1 MMMLPAVT
9 SVLQAD
15 FFYPIRSKS
24 YFCNTDIHPFPMLKK
39 KRIFEIVLLLA
50 AAVVIIL
57 STFLT
62 GRSPDPARDEESVES
77 VTEYGIVV
85 DSLVVFRD
93 RVRPNQYLSTLLT
106 PFGVSL
112 STVDRM
118 STASKGIFDV
128 RKLRAGNPYA
138 VLCTHDSARRVCYF
152 VYEDSPFTYIVF
164 DVKDSVHVHRGEKEV
179 MRTLRMASG
188 EITTSLWNAMTE
200 RDADPM
206 LALELSDI
214 YAWTIDFFGIQK
226 GDSYKILYT
235 DLSVDGI
242 RMGIDRILAASFHH
256 KGQEYPAFYY
266 VQDSVGNYFDEKGQ
280 NLKRAFL
287 KAPLVFRRISSRFS
301 HSRFHPVLKTYRP
314 HHGVDYS
321 APSGTP
327 VHTIGDGTVIKAGWS
342 GGAGRMV
349 KIRHNSV
356 YTTAYLHLSGFAK
369 GIKQGARVRQGDVIG
384 YVGSSGLSTGPHLDF
399 RVYRNGS
406 PVNPLTMQS
415 PPAPPVTEANLP
427 RYLGHIR
434 EWKTLLDS
442 IPKNEKDRLLP
453 DSLFHYQRNDFILS
467 QTPGRR

>member
-1 MMMLPAVT
+1 V
-9 SVLQAD
+9 
-15 FFYPIRSKS
+15 
-24 YFCNTDIHPFPMLKK
+24 HKK
-39 KRIFEIVLLLA
+39 KRIIEIVLLLMVGV
-50 AAVVIIL
+50 VVIVISAL
-57 STFLT
+57 PT
-62 GRSPDPARDEESVES
+62 GRVSDPVPVEEDNET

-85 DSLVVFRD
+85 DSLVVFKD

-112 STVDRM
+112 STVDQM
-118 STASKGIFDV
+118 STASKGIFDL

-138 VLCTHDSARRVCYF
+138 VLCTNDSAGRVCYF
-152 VYEDSPFTYIVF
+152 IYEDSPFTYIVF
-164 DVKDSVHVHRGEKEV
+164 DVKDSIHVHRGEKEV
-179 MRTLRMASG
+179 RRTLRMASG

-200 RDADPM
+200 RDADPV

-226 GDSYKILYT
+226 GDAYKILYT

-242 RMGIDRILAASFHH
+242 RMGIDRILATGFLH
-256 KGQEYPAFYY
+256 KGQEYLAFYY

-301 HSRFHPVLKTYRP
+301 HSRLHPVLKTYRP
-314 HHGVDYS
+314 HHGVDYA

-369 GIKQGARVRQGDVIG
+369 GIRQGARVHQGDVIG
-384 YVGSSGLSTGPHLDF
+384 YVGSSGLSTGSHLDF

-406 PVNPLTMQS
+406 PVNPLTIQS
-415 PPAPPVTEANLP
+415 PPAPPVPEASLP
-427 RYLGHIR
+427 RYLEYIR
-434 EWKTLLDS
+434 GWKALLDS
-442 IPKNEKDRLLP
+442 TPKNEKDRLLP
-453 DSLFHYQRNDFILS
+453 DSLFQYQKDDLTLI
-467 QTPGRR
+467 QAPGRR